1 MSDRLLSDTEI
12 SPIKS
17 SEDTPDEETDRLKT
31 FEDYNANPSNLKRK
45 NFPKIIKSSR

>member
-17 SEDTPDEETDRLKT
+17 SDTSIEENDRLKT
-31 FEDYNANPSNLKRK
+31 FEDYNANPSN
-45 NFPKIIKSSR
+45 